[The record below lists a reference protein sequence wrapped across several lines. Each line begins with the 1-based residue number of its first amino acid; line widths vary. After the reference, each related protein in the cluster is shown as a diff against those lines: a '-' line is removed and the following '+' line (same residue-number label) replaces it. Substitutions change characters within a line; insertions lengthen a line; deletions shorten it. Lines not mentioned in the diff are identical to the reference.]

1 MSKVI
6 EFPGREKR
14 MAKLLREQLPF
25 ELPAEMIEELA
36 AELQKVVERIAARR
50 QPFALLFPSTCT
62 QAEMEFITGQVEGMV
77 AELMRTIKGEE
88 EEIFNLVIRY
98 HLLLHEMRQMLD
110 DE

>member
-14 MAKLLREQLPF
+14 MAKFLREQLPF
-25 ELPAEMIEELA
+25 ELPAETLAELA

-50 QPFALLFPSTCT
+50 QPFTLLLPSTCT
-62 QAEMEFITGQVEGMV
+62 EDEMEFITRQVEEMV

-98 HLLLHEMRQMLD
+98 HLLLHEMRQILD
-110 DE
+110 AE